1 MAVVTYNGTQYQ
13 CSVAYK
19 GSDYVHLVDA
29 NGNLVARFDGVCDF
43 SGFSITDGSWTTP
56 SSIGDCNILVVGNDN
71 VPRKGSNKLCDIGS
85 LSALNTTNKASLVG
99 AINEV
104 FTYAS
109 DGKDTIAAAIGYGS
123 TADMTWDALADN
135 MPKIVGYDVLDIPA
149 PTIKT
154 QSVSGGTCYVST
166 YTMQVDV
173 PFNTFDYAVGACATG
188 QSVSGSAIPFLWSD
202 NDRILGSNRFFAGS
216 SSTGA
221 AVPAKGWSIIDTA
234 SGKAIKFTFS
244 TIYSDSGVYPLLT
257 PLPKVPDTLVQFR
270 GLVLIGHNE

>member
-1 MAVVTYNGTQYQ
+1 MAVVTYNGIQYQ

-29 NGNLVARFDGVCDF
+29 NGSLVARFDGVCDF

-71 VPRKGSNKLCDIGS
+71 VPRKGYNKLCDIGS

-135 MPKIVGYDVLDIPA
+135 MPKIVGYDLLNIPT

-154 QSVSGGTCYVST
+154 VTDSGYNYDVYT

-173 PFNTFDYAVGACATG
+173 PFNTFDCAIGACTSSEAVVG
-188 QSVSGSAIPFLWSD
+188 GSVPFVWTD
-202 NDRILGSNRFFAGS
+202 NDRILGSDRYFAGA
-216 SSTGA
+216 GA
-221 AVPAKGWSIIDTA
+221 IGITIANKGWSIIDTT
-234 SGKAIKFTFS
+234 SGKAIKFTFK
-244 TIYSDSGVYPLLT
+244 TAYSKDGNYPLLMSM
-257 PLPKVPDTLVQFR
+257 PKVPVMLKQFQ